1 MTLLT
6 EKKIESVEMPE
17 NLAVS
22 MRVMKQRMECE
33 MRGCDFNIVHY
44 AFGGSPFP
52 VPDAVQKRLA
62 ESAALGEYGPAE
74 GMEPLRGEIAG
85 FWKRHFGIEVDPARI
100 VVTPGSKWAIYLALA
115 MLSGPV
121 VLSACVWLVKRSI
134 WCKETFEIGFS
145 RGATR
150 RMMELWPQ
158 FLRLIYLRPI
168 YGALE
173 T

>member
-22 MRVMKQRMECE
+22 MMVMKQRMECE

-62 ESAALGEYGPAE
+62 ESTALGEYGPAE
-74 GMEPLRGEIAG
+74 DGHMILDHLIGAYLARRVRGE
-85 FWKRHFGIEVDPARI
+85 K
-100 VVTPGSKWAIYLALA
+100 T
-115 MLSGPV
+115 
-121 VLSACVWLVKRSI
+121 
-134 WCKETFEIGFS
+134 
-145 RGATR
+145 
-150 RMMELWPQ
+150 
-158 FLRLIYLRPI
+158 
-168 YGALE
+168 
-173 T
+173 